1 MYRVIFDSDYHISV
15 NEILSVTIWWLVQA
29 PAVNLYFTIL
39 LVSLSVAKGQRRITC
54 IVVGQWPKALMSFD
68 SYNWLKPF
76 NRMVEEP
83 QFMNQDDKGQNLFNH
98 SSKIAARI
106 TARLIAKNYIKM
118 FHEHQ
123 LAQLILT
130 SRYASTFRYFC
141 PNPNKNYCKLS
152 WKAIGLIRSNLINIC
167 HLHYF

>member
-1 MYRVIFDSDYHISV
+1 
-15 NEILSVTIWWLVQA
+15 
-29 PAVNLYFTIL
+29 
-39 LVSLSVAKGQRRITC
+39 
-54 IVVGQWPKALMSFD
+54 
-68 SYNWLKPF
+68 
-76 NRMVEEP
+76 MVEEP
-83 QFMNQDDKGQNLFNH
+83 QFMNQDENGQNLFNH

-123 LAQLILT
+123 LAKLILT

-152 WKAIGLIRSNLINIC
+152 
-167 HLHYF
+167 

>member
-1 MYRVIFDSDYHISV
+1 MT
-15 NEILSVTIWWLVQA
+15 VTIIFQLMKSCPWLFDGWSRHRRSI
-29 PAVNLYFTIL
+29 FTL
-39 LVSLSVAKGQRRITC
+39 PSCWFHCLWPKAKDVGITC

-83 QFMNQDDKGQNLFNH
+83 QFMNQDEKGQNLFNH